1 MWNKEQISIY
11 STRNLEGYLKIIVVL
26 FLKFSISG
34 IFSIIYTYFLEN
46 YPTSIR
52 ALGFGINTSCDNIG
66 GMTFPLFIEL
76 LSEKQLFLTL
86 AVMNLTQ
93 FILMLFMPETNGLAL
108 PETIKEIEKEE
119 KEEINKDEEQ
129 KIDKSD
135 NLEEPLLS
143 HSIMTD
149 QSKSMISEK
158 NNHIMNNT
166 NNVINK

>member
-93 FILMLFMPETNGLAL
+93 FILMLFMPETNGLTL
-108 PETIKEIEKEE
+108 PETIKEIEEE

-158 NNHIMNNT
+158 NNHIINNT
-166 NNVINK
+166 NNVPK